1 MFQRF
6 ESQNSTPINRDLIS
20 EILFQSEKLNYINIS
35 CLESNSAAHYQ
46 YGNYSAEKNVMLVQ
60 YRIFILL

>member
-35 CLESNSAAHYQ
+35 CLELNLAAHNQ
-46 YGNYSAEKNVMLVQ
+46 YGNYSAEKNVNVG
-60 YRIFILL
+60 IV